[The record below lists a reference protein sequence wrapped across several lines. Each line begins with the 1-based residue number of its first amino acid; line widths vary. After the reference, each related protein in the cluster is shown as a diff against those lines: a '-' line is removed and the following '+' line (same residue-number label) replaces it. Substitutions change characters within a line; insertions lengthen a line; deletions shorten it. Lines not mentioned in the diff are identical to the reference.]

1 MVCSSCQCATHACNS
16 RKCPHVGEYN
26 KTCDMAGTKAE
37 KLAARMQLIH
47 AKLAADAKIVADD
60 DAEERFELQVEMLEA
75 DCAEKIEAKELEVAN
90 RIDAYVRAKEIELL
104 GKLNAELAA
113 RRTELEFC
121 FDASV
126 NNACYLINNNC
137 FYFTILKIACITFHI
152 PRKLFIFFYFDS
164 FGYVFTFLTGLYI
177 LYI

>member
-16 RKCPHVGEYN
+16 KKCPHKAEYDE
-26 KTCDMAGTKAE
+26 TCDMAGTKAE

-126 NNACYLINNNC
+126 NNACDTLINA
-137 FYFTILKIACITFHI
+137 KIKSGELVRIRSEVLQTPEAFQSFPTPKAVH
-152 PRKLFIFFYFDS
+152 S
-164 FGYVFTFLTGLYI
+164 FGLSIVNALGA
-177 LYI
+177 